1 MRTLV
6 VLAVA
11 LLPCSVGANTC
22 DEYVADRH
30 LAVLLE
36 AHAALARPDTFR
48 WAARVFFNA
57 LPDSFACYKAIFED
71 PGPLSEAP
79 VMDEAF
85 PKLRAAVSERAY
97 LRKLVRLSVGATWQP
112 DQIDHLQHAAR
123 VALTDS
129 PAAFVRELD
138 ALNAGQEA
146 GVWDFLFG
154 GPDPGSE
161 PLSAG
166 LQKRICSLSARSCE
180 SSADA
185 YARALVRQRSEQSNG
200 TVQRD
205 TSVRQIARR
214 ATR

>member
-1 MRTLV
+1 MGWADVARWMMRTLV
-6 VLAVA
+6 VLAIA
-11 LLPCSVGANTC
+11 LLPCSVGANAC
-22 DEYVADRH
+22 EEYVADRH

-36 AHAALARPDTFR
+36 AYAGLQGPDTVR

-79 VMDEAF
+79 LMDEVF
-85 PKLRAAVSERAY
+85 PKLRAAVPERSY
-97 LRKLVRLSVGATWQP
+97 IRKLVRLSVGATWQA
-112 DQIDHLQHAAR
+112 DQISYLQHAVR

-129 PAAFVRELD
+129 PSTFVHELG
-138 ALNAGQEA
+138 ALHASQEA

-154 GPDPGSE
+154 GPPPGSE

-185 YARALVRQRSEQSNG
+185 YARALVRQRSEN
-200 TVQRD
+200 
-205 TSVRQIARR
+205 
-214 ATR
+214 